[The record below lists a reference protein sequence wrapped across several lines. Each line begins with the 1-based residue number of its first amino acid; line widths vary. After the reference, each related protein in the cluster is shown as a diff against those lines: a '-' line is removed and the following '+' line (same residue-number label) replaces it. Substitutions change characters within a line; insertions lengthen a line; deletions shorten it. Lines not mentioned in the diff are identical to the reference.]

1 MSALAR
7 PLQAGLLRVLHAGYE
22 ASLLPSWARFRAA
35 AARPEQAQAERLTLL
50 LRTNAQTAFGRRFGF
65 DRIDSVRA
73 YQSSVPICRF
83 DAMTPWVR
91 RVAHGEPNVLTRE
104 PVRMM
109 EATSGSTSANKYL
122 PFTDGLLRE
131 IGAATHPW
139 LFDLLHRCPGLA
151 GTRSYWAISPVTRS
165 GQTTPGG
172 IPIGI
177 EDDIE
182 YFGPLAR
189 WVLGSMMAVPPGVAR
204 IADVDRWRWE
214 TSRHLL
220 QADDLGLLSV
230 WSPTFAIRLMECIEK
245 DLDSLLASLPPPR
258 AAQIRRRL
266 DRSGTLTGEA
276 LWPRLA
282 VVSSWAD
289 GPSRAF
295 LPSLR
300 RWFPKT
306 PLQPKGLLATE
317 GVVSFPLWGQEGS
330 VLAVAGH
337 FLEFV
342 DAQHPTR
349 TPLLAHE
356 LREGM
361 LVSPVLTT
369 SGGLYRY
376 HLQDVVRCLGKYEA
390 VARVRFEGRLDC
402 VSDLV
407 GEKLDAR
414 VVGRALERGAR
425 TTDTQWDFAM
435 LAPALGPPPSYTLYL
450 EGACPAAD
458 GTRMASR
465 VEHFLMQGAHYAYC
479 RKIGQLGPVH
489 AVAVQ
494 GAARALERRRIA
506 EGGRLGELKPSPL
519 DRRTGWDSFFAT
531 GDQDPARSS
540 RVTTN
545 TSQEPPP
552 ESSRDK
558 DDRHLQPS
566 LPRIST
572 R

>member
-7 PLQAGLLRVLHAGYE
+7 PGRTAFLRVLHAGYQ

-35 AARPEQAQAERLTLL
+35 AARPEQAQAARLALL
-50 LRTNAQTAFGRRFGF
+50 LRANGGTAFGRRFGF

-83 DAMTPWVR
+83 DAMAPWVR

-139 LFDLLHRCPGLA
+139 LFDLLRRCPGLA
-151 GTRSYWAISPVTRS
+151 GTRSYWAISPVTRA

-189 WVLGSMMAVPPGVAR
+189 WVLGTMMAVPPGIAR

-214 TSRHLL
+214 TCRHLL
-220 QADDLGLLSV
+220 RAEDLGLLSV
-230 WSPTFAIRLMECIEK
+230 WSPTFVIRLMECIER
-245 DLDSLLASLPPPR
+245 DLDSLLASLPPRR
-258 AAQIRRRL
+258 ANAIRRSL
-266 DRSGTLTGEA
+266 DRTGTLTGDA
-276 LWPRLA
+276 LWHRLA
-282 VVSSWAD
+282 LVSSWAD

-317 GVVSFPLWGQEGS
+317 GVVSFPLWGLEGS

-342 DAQHPTR
+342 DAQHPVR
-349 TPLLAHE
+349 PPLLAHE

-361 LVSPVLTT
+361 TVSPVLTT

-376 HLQDVVRCLGKYEA
+376 HLQDLVRCVGKYDA
-390 VARVRFEGRLDC
+390 VPRIRFEGRLDC

-414 VVGRALERGAR
+414 VVARALEHGAR
-425 TTDTQWDFAM
+425 TSETHWTFAM
-435 LAPALGPPPSYTLYL
+435 LAPSLGTPPSYTLYL
-450 EGACPAAD
+450 EGTCRTEEAE
-458 GTRMASR
+458 RMATG
-465 VEHFLMQGAHYAYC
+465 VEHALSQGAHYAYC
-479 RKIGQLGPVH
+479 RKIGQLGPVR
-489 AVAVQ
+489 AVTVQ
-494 GAARALERRRIA
+494 NGARALERRRIA
-506 EGGRLGELKPSPL
+506 DGGRLGELKPSPL
-519 DRRTGWDSFFAT
+519 DRRTGWDRFFET
-531 GDQDPARSS
+531 RNQEPGRSR

-552 ESSRDK
+552 ESSRDN
-558 DDRHLQPS
+558 DDRHRHPS